1 MYSLPSHAMDA
12 ADIARSM
19 EESYSRCI
27 DIHIGVEVQSFSGL
41 HFYLMLKEFLNKC
54 FKMWYFDVLCN
65 VRW

>member
-1 MYSLPSHAMDA
+1 MDA

-19 EESYSRCI
+19 EDSYSRCI
-27 DIHIGVEVQSFSGL
+27 DIDIGVEVESFSGL
-41 HFYLMLKEFLNKC
+41 QFYLMLKEFLNKY